1 MHNGLIIFEL
11 NLNIGFKM
19 DWMKLDRYPDGHQQW
34 SVLSG
39 NNVFTDANKA
49 EVRKLCLNW
58 FPLSQKLFS
67 SPGTTK
73 YVPAICLPELA
84 DLVHQVFVSKFRV
97 YIWLFSMGFFLVV
110 AISIFLKDFSVFI
123 HPLGVMSIGLSYC
136 LLEYRLF
143 VKPYAR
149 IRDRTLF
156 YRWLKQKASEKK
168 SHYFLISILI
178 FLPFFF
184 QEIFYLQ
191 GYVLEDIVE
200 SYGLVYALANSGEWW
215 RYLTGPFFHHNLL
228 HWVGNFSLLL
238 LAVVLVS
245 PFSSVKIVPFFLVA
259 TIVGAVPA
267 QFSLWHDPVDGFVG
281 ISGGVFGLFGWAT
294 GNAYRQRALL
304 PEYYFLHLT
313 LFVLASLLL
322 PLMTDNE
329 VSHRGHVA
337 GVVLGLL
344 FGYLGI
350 SEKTSSRL
358 S

>member
-1 MHNGLIIFEL
+1 
-11 NLNIGFKM
+11 M

-39 NNVFTDANKA
+39 DNVFTDANRA

-84 DLVHQVFVSKFRV
+84 DLVHRVFVSKFRV
-97 YIWLFSMGFFLVV
+97 YIWLFSMGLLLVV
-110 AISIFLKDFSVFI
+110 AISIFLKDFSVFM

-136 LLEYRLF
+136 LFEYRLF

-149 IRDRTLF
+149 IRDHTLF

-168 SHYFLISILI
+168 SQYFLISMFI
-178 FLPFFF
+178 FLPFFS

-259 TIVGAVPA
+259 TIAGAVPA
-267 QFSLWHDPVDGFVG
+267 QFSLWQDPIDGFVG
-281 ISGGVFGLFGWAT
+281 ISGGVFGLFGWAI
-294 GNAYRQRALL
+294 GNAYRQQAHL
-304 PEYYFLHLT
+304 PEYYSLHLA
-313 LFVLASLLL
+313 LFALVYLLL
-322 PLMTDNE
+322 PLMTD
-329 VSHRGHVA
+329 VVISHSGHVV
-337 GVVLGLL
+337 GVVLGLS

-350 SEKTSSRL
+350 AEETSSRL

>member
-1 MHNGLIIFEL
+1 
-11 NLNIGFKM
+11 M

-39 NNVFTDANKA
+39 DNVFTESSKA

-84 DLVHQVFVSKFRV
+84 DLIHQVFVSKFRV
-97 YIWLFSMGFFLVV
+97 YIWLFSIALFLVV
-110 AISIFLKDFSVFI
+110 VLSVFYRDFLAFS
-123 HPLGVMSIGLSYC
+123 HLLGSLVIVLSYC
-136 LLEYRLF
+136 LFEYRLF

-149 IRDRTLF
+149 IRDHTLF

-168 SHYFLISILI
+168 SQYILITILI
-178 FLPFFF
+178 FLPVFF

-215 RYLTGPFFHHNLL
+215 RYLTGPFFHNNLL

-259 TIVGAVPA
+259 TIASAVPA
-267 QFSLWHDPVDGFVG
+267 QFSFWHEPVDGFVG

-304 PEYYFLHLT
+304 PEYYSLHLA

-337 GVVLGLL
+337 GFVLGLL

-350 SEKTSSRL
+350 SEKPRNRL

>member
-1 MHNGLIIFEL
+1 
-11 NLNIGFKM
+11 M

-97 YIWLFSMGFFLVV
+97 YIWLFSMGLFLVIAV
-110 AISIFLKDFSVFI
+110 SVFLKDFSVFR
-123 HPLGVMSIGLSYC
+123 HALGGLAIALSYC
-136 LLEYRLF
+136 LFEYRLF
-143 VKPYAR
+143 VKPY
-149 IRDRTLF
+149 IRLRDHTLF
-156 YRWLKQKASEKK
+156 YLWLKQKAWEKK
-168 SHYFLISILI
+168 PQYFFISIFI
-178 FLPFFF
+178 FLPFIF

-215 RYLTGPFFHHNLL
+215 RYLTGPFFHLDLL
-228 HWVGNFSLLL
+228 HWVINFSLLI

-245 PFSSVKIVPFFLVA
+245 PFSSAKISLFFLVT
-259 TIVGAVPA
+259 TIASAVPA
-267 QFSLWHDPVDGFVG
+267 QFSLWQDPADGLVG
-281 ISGGVFGLFGWAT
+281 ISGGVFGLYGWAI
-294 GNAYRQRALL
+294 GNAYRQQVHL
-304 PEYYFLHLT
+304 PEYYPLHLA
-313 LFVLASLLL
+313 LFTLASLLF
-322 PLMTDNE
+322 PLMTDVM
-329 VSHRGHVA
+329 VSHSGHVA

-350 SEKTSSRL
+350 FEKARSRL
-358 S
+358 A